1 MVVFSML
8 ELATLILVIINLV
21 LLDRFQK
28 LDARVGQIEAVIVGE
43 D

>member
-1 MVVFSML
+1 ML
-8 ELATLILVIINLV
+8 EIATLILMIINLV

-28 LDARVGQIEAVIVGE
+28 LDARVNQIEAVIVGE

>member
-28 LDARVGQIEAVIVGE
+28 LDARVNQIEAVIIGE